1 MLQRI
6 CIYKKNSSNSN
17 LYKSYSSFALKNQ
30 QNENERQK
38 DFYNNISKRN
48 NLNIP
53 SLNFDFKNNYNE
65 SEGSINDEES
75 ESLNTFYLNFGYNPN
90 IKYVTQKTSRSEMN
104 NNINNISPISD
115 AKENLYGYENKRK
128 NKNIGYSL
136 IKKKKEKMNKADDKK
151 FILSSKSEKN
161 LKVNSFLRHSKE
173 LSCLGKQTAREDTK
187 QNNLKKQKSFL
198 DQIFIAA
205 KDNE

>member
-1 MLQRI
+1 
-6 CIYKKNSSNSN
+6 
-17 LYKSYSSFALKNQ
+17 
-30 QNENERQK
+30 
-38 DFYNNISKRN
+38 
-48 NLNIP
+48 
-53 SLNFDFKNNYNE
+53 
-65 SEGSINDEES
+65 
-75 ESLNTFYLNFGYNPN
+75 
-90 IKYVTQKTSRSEMN
+90 
-104 NNINNISPISD
+104 
-115 AKENLYGYENKRK
+115 
-128 NKNIGYSL
+128 
-136 IKKKKEKMNKADDKK
+136 MNKADDKK